1 MTRLNW
7 LRNLSPIDG
16 AAAAIAC
23 LALVGVVWSPKLNQ
37 AIAKASG
44 SMQSVGV
51 SVDVRNLQ
59 LSQPERLRQSIRDEG
74 SLNIVIRNQP
84 AGRVQLL
91 EVLDITQPL
100 MVVQPDGRIV
110 EALMANQSQGFH
122 VRFSLKADAE
132 ADTSGVVF
140 GGTKL
145 KIGVPVDLQGRLY
158 SFRGVV
164 SGITLP

>member
-1 MTRLNW
+1 MNRLNW
-7 LRNLSPIDG
+7 LRNISLIDS

-59 LSQPERLRQSIRDEG
+59 LAQPERLLQSIRDEG
-74 SLNIVIRNQP
+74 SVNIMIRNQP
-84 AGRVQLL
+84 AGHVQLL
-91 EVLDITQPL
+91 DVVDITQPL
-100 MVVQPDGRIV
+100 MVMQPDGRIV
-110 EALMANQSQGFH
+110 EAQIANQTQEFH
-122 VRFSLKADAE
+122 VRFSLRADAE
-132 ADTSGVVF
+132 ADASGVVF

-158 SFRGVV
+158 NFRGVV

>member
-1 MTRLNW
+1 MNRLNW
-7 LRNLSPIDG
+7 LRILSPIDG
-16 AAAAIAC
+16 AAAVIAC
-23 LALVGVVWSPKLNQ
+23 LALVGVLWSPKLNQ

-51 SVDVRNLQ
+51 SVDVRHLQ
-59 LSQPERLRQSIRDEG
+59 LAQPELLLQSIRDEG
-74 SLNIVIRNQP
+74 SVNIVIRNQP

-91 EVLDITQPL
+91 EVVDITQPL
-100 MVVQPDGRIV
+100 MAVQPDGRIV
-110 EALMANQSQGFH
+110 EAQMANQSQGFH

-132 ADTSGVVF
+132 ADASGVVF

-158 SFRGVV
+158 NFRGVV

>member
-1 MTRLNW
+1 MSRLNW

-16 AAAAIAC
+16 AAAVIAC

-44 SMQSVGV
+44 SIQSVGV

-59 LSQPERLRQSIRDEG
+59 LAQPERLLQSIRDEG
-74 SLNIVIRNQP
+74 SVNIVIRNQP
-84 AGRVQLL
+84 AGQVQLL
-91 EVLDITQPL
+91 DVVDITQPL

-110 EALMANQSQGFH
+110 EAQIANQTQGFH

-132 ADTSGVVF
+132 ADASGVVF

-158 SFRGVV
+158 NFRGVV

>member
-16 AAAAIAC
+16 AAAVIAC

-37 AIAKASG
+37 AIVTASG

-59 LSQPERLRQSIRDEG
+59 LAQPEKLLQSIRDEG
-74 SLNIVIRNQP
+74 SVSIIIRNQP
-84 AGRVQLL
+84 AGNVQLL
-91 EVLDITQPL
+91 DVVDITQPL
-100 MVVQPDGRIV
+100 MAMQPDGRIV
-110 EALMANQSQGFH
+110 EAQIANQTQDFH

-132 ADTSGVVF
+132 ADASGDVF

-158 SFRGVV
+158 NFRGVV

>member
-51 SVDVRNLQ
+51 SVDVRHLQ
-59 LSQPERLRQSIRDEG
+59 LAQP
-74 SLNIVIRNQP
+74 
-84 AGRVQLL
+84 
-91 EVLDITQPL
+91 
-100 MVVQPDGRIV
+100 
-110 EALMANQSQGFH
+110 
-122 VRFSLKADAE
+122 
-132 ADTSGVVF
+132 
-140 GGTKL
+140 
-145 KIGVPVDLQGRLY
+145 
-158 SFRGVV
+158 
-164 SGITLP
+164 